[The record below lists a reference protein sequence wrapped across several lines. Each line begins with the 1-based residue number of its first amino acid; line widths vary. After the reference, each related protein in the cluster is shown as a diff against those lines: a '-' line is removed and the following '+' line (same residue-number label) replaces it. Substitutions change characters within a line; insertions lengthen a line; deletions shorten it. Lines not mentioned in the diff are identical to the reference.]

1 MKPTDKLLFVTI
13 QNMLTPNRKFIAV
26 PIIMPM
32 SKEYFLLQYVS
43 EAHPMIYAI
52 IGKERINPPVGPTID
67 CQPPVKFENTGRPN
81 APNRTYISVAV
92 NAGFAPSIIAVSV
105 MIKV

>member
-13 QNMLTPNRKFIAV
+13 QNMLTPQIKFIIV
-26 PIIMPM
+26 PIVIP
-32 SKEYFLLQYVS
+32 KNKDRLFLVYVS
-43 EAHPMIYAI
+43 DARPMIYAI
-52 IGKERINPPVGPTID
+52 IGKERMNPLVGPTID